1 MLPKLTVGQWY
12 IVVTCDGCKCK
23 ILLFH
28 DLNEGRSKLRGSFV
42 VICPTC
48 QREASLAVEHYQ
60 HCETGKPTFAV
71 KPLAAFCTE
80 VVHSPLA
87 G

>member
-23 ILLFH
+23 ILLFN

-42 VICPTC
+42 VICPRC
-48 QREASLAVEHYQ
+48 QREASMAVEHYQ
-60 HCETGKPTFAV
+60 HSETGKLFLAL
-71 KPLAAFCTE
+71 KPLAAFL
-80 VVHSPLA
+80 S
-87 G
+87 

>member
-60 HCETGKPTFAV
+60 HREKGKPTFAT
-71 KPLAAFCTE
+71 KPLAAFCIE
-80 VVHSPLA
+80 AVYSLLA
-87 G
+87 A